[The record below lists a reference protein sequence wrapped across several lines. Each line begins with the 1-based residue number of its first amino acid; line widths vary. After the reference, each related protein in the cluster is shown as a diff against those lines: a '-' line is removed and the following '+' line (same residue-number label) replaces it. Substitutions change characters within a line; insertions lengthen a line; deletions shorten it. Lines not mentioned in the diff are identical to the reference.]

1 MKRLRPR
8 IPARLSGP
16 RFSGPRLS
24 RPGLS
29 RLRPSRPLLRPGSRR
44 ARAVGRAAV
53 PVGIAVVDGLLVNGF
68 GPGPGLWVALVAAG
82 ALVLRRRC
90 PEVPLLVGLPGMYV
104 GQLAF
109 APLIALY
116 CLADRR
122 RSVVVGAVGA
132 AAVALAQFLPYP
144 VTGLRELALDR
155 ETLIM
160 AMDSCVLAVGAL
172 VLGRTA
178 RVRRER
184 QRELAEGRE
193 REHRLLAEKTLSTER
208 AWLAREMHDVV
219 AHQVSLIG
227 LQAGALQVGEPDA
240 ATVRSTAGVVRELSV
255 KTLTELQHMVGVL
268 RAAGVAAPGL
278 APQPRLT
285 DLPAL
290 VRDCGLR
297 VTLDAPDGPGHWS
310 QAAERAAYRTVQE
323 ALTNVRKH
331 APGAEVDI
339 RVRPLDGGL
348 RVDVRNTAA
357 DGSTAPLGLPGGGH
371 GLIGLRERAHL
382 LDGTFDA
389 GPEPDGGF
397 RIQAVFPSR
406 QTF

>member
-1 MKRLRPR
+1 
-8 IPARLSGP
+8 
-16 RFSGPRLS
+16 
-24 RPGLS
+24 
-29 RLRPSRPLLRPGSRR
+29 
-44 ARAVGRAAV
+44 VGRAAV
-53 PVGIAVVDGLLVNGF
+53 PVGIALADGLLVNGYE
-68 GPGPGLWVALVAAG
+68 PGPGLGVALVAAG
-82 ALVLRRRC
+82 ALVLRWRC
-90 PEVPLLVGLPGMYV
+90 PEVVLLVGLPGMYV
-104 GQLAF
+104 GHLAF

-122 RSVVVGAVGA
+122 RHVAVGVVGAV
-132 AAVALAQFLPYP
+132 AVALAQFLPYP
-144 VTGLRELALDR
+144 ITGLSELAVDR
-155 ETLIM
+155 ETLIT
-160 AMDSCVLAVGAL
+160 AMDCGVLAAAAL

-193 REHRLLAEKTLSTER
+193 REHRLLAERTLSTER

-219 AHQVSLIG
+219 AHQVSLIS

-240 ATVRSTAGVVRELSV
+240 ATVRATAGIVRELSV

-268 RAAGVAAPGL
+268 RAAGGAAPGL
-278 APQPRLT
+278 APQPRLA

-297 VTLDAPDGPGHWS
+297 VTLAAPDSPGHWPH
-310 QAAERAAYRTVQE
+310 AVERAAYRTVQE

-339 RVRPLDGGL
+339 RIQPLDGGL
-348 RVDVRNTAA
+348 RVDVRNTA
-357 DGSTAPLGLPGGGH
+357 DGDSTAPLGLPGGGH

-382 LDGTFDA
+382 LGGTFHS
-389 GPEPDGGF
+389 GPEPGGGF

-406 QTF
+406 AMF

>member
-1 MKRLRPR
+1 MSRSGRRGVVECVRR
-8 IPARLSGP
+8 IS
-16 RFSGPRLS
+16 FT
-24 RPGLS
+24 
-29 RLRPSRPLLRPGSRR
+29 SRR
-44 ARAVGRAAV
+44 TRAIGRAAV

-68 GPGPGLWVALVAAG
+68 GPGPGLWVALAAAG

-90 PEVPLLVGLPGMYV
+90 PEVVLLVGLPGMYV
-104 GQLAF
+104 GHLAF

-122 RSVVVGAVGA
+122 RNVVAGAVGA
-132 AAVALAQFLPYP
+132 VAVALAQFLPYP
-144 VTGLRELALDR
+144 VTDLPELAVDR
-155 ETLIM
+155 GTLIM
-160 AMDSCVLAVGAL
+160 AMDSCVLAAGAL
-172 VLGRTA
+172 ILGRTA

-193 REHRLLAEKTLSTER
+193 REHRLLAERTLATER

-219 AHQVSLIG
+219 AHQVSLIS

-240 ATVRSTAGVVRELSV
+240 ATVRSTAGIVRELSV

-268 RAAGVAAPGL
+268 RAAGGPAPGL
-278 APQPRLT
+278 DPQPRLT

-297 VTLDAPDGPGHWS
+297 VTLATPDGPGHWS
-310 QAAERAAYRTVQE
+310 QAVERAAYRTVQE
-323 ALTNVRKH
+323 ALTNVTKH
-331 APGAEVDI
+331 APGAAVDI
-339 RVRPLDGGL
+339 RVQPLDGGL
-348 RVDVRNTAA
+348 RVDVRNTAD
-357 DGSTAPLGLPGGGH
+357 DGSAASLGLPGGGH
-371 GLIGLRERAHL
+371 GLIGLRERAL
-382 LDGTFDA
+382 LLGGTFEA

>member
-1 MKRLRPR
+1 MTYVRRTP
-8 IPARLSGP
+8 PT
-16 RFSGPRLS
+16 
-24 RPGLS
+24 
-29 RLRPSRPLLRPGSRR
+29 SRR
-44 ARAVGRAAV
+44 MRAVARGAV

-68 GPGPGLWVALVAAG
+68 GTGPGLWIALAAAG

-90 PEVPLLVGLPGMYV
+90 PEVVLLVGLPGMYV
-104 GQLAF
+104 GHLAF

-122 RSVVVGAVGA
+122 RNVAVGAVGA
-132 AAVALAQFLPYP
+132 VAVALAQFLPYP
-144 VTGLRELALDR
+144 VTDLPELAVDR

-160 AMDSCVLAVGAL
+160 AMDSCVLAAGAL

-193 REHRLLAEKTLSTER
+193 REHRLLAERTLSNER

-219 AHQVSLIG
+219 AHQVSLIS

-240 ATVRSTAGVVRELSV
+240 ATVRSTAGIVRELSA

-268 RAAGVAAPGL
+268 RAAGGPAAGGPAAGGPAPGGPAPGL

-290 VRDCGLR
+290 VRDSGLR
-297 VTLDAPDGPGHWS
+297 VTLATPDTPGHWS
-310 QAAERAAYRTVQE
+310 QAVERAAYRTVQE
-323 ALTNVRKH
+323 ALTNVTKH

-339 RVRPLDGGL
+339 RVQPLDGGL
-348 RVDVRNTAA
+348 RVDVRNTAD

-371 GLIGLRERAHL
+371 GLIGLRERALL